1 MREYFFKKQFSF
13 VNFTTSREGN
23 EFDTEIKKLRNWL
36 APLDSVES
44 FCEGVS
50 LDSKFC
56 TKMEKKLLKMEQFFC
71 IVKNYFLFKQM
82 FNVDAVL
89 DGKPIDYKVHQS
101 LGAFSF
107 CSFF

>member
-56 TKMEKKLLKMEQFFC
+56 TKMEKKLLKMEQFF
-71 IVKNYFLFKQM
+71 V
-82 FNVDAVL
+82 
-89 DGKPIDYKVHQS
+89 S
-101 LGAFSF
+101 LKTISYLNKCLMLMQF
-107 CSFF
+107 